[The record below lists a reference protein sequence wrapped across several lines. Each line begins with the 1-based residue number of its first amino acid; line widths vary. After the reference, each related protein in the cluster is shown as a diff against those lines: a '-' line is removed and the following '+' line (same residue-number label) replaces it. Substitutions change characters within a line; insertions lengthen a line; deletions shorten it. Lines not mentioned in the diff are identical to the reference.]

1 MNKTWLFLCLSTAAH
16 IGALSIPGFA
26 PLPEQAP
33 IRNQIELVDVPI
45 GTSTSSSSAVPAVG
59 LPKSSAPN
67 IQPSIAAK
75 NHAAEPSQQEQLSA
89 SPLQQPQPN
98 ITPVTTPDKLSPK
111 PDEPQT
117 TAQVPA
123 ITPPVQNQKTA
134 APIAPAVG
142 ENLAQLPQP
151 KAAPAAAA
159 SSAASNSNITPQPG
173 SRPTLAPSQT
183 PAPSQSG
190 AANRTAAQSRSAGK
204 GSGASGGQQ
213 QTASSSNNTTGGRS
227 GTGSG
232 NSNTPGTAQNS
243 QARAIGDIP
252 KPVYPPLAR
261 RKGIEGTVILSVEVL
276 ANGRTGQVKVV
287 KSSGRKDMDQAA
299 VAALKSFH
307 EWQPK
312 IENGKKVTSWL
323 TYEVQFK
330 LKD

>member
-33 IRNQIELVDVPI
+33 IRNQIELVDVPM
-45 GTSTSSSSAVPAVG
+45 GASASSSSAVPAVG
-59 LPKSSAPN
+59 LPKSSAAN
-67 IQPSIAAK
+67 SQPSIAAE
-75 NHAAEPSQQEQLSA
+75 NHAAEPSQQQEQLSA

-98 ITPVTTPDKLSPK
+98 ITPVTKPDNLSPK

-123 ITPPVQNQKTA
+123 ITPPVQNQKNA

-142 ENLAQLPQP
+142 ENLKDLAQLQQP

-159 SSAASNSNITPQPG
+159 NSNITPQPD

-261 RKGIEGTVILSVEVL
+261 RKGIEGTVTLSVEVL

-299 VAALKSFH
+299 VNALKNFH